1 MPRGKNN
8 AYNGKRNE
16 NSSFD
21 YGLILMTNNK
31 KHFSDFELKQLLR
44 EVETRQLTDKE
55 IDILREMYLVRF
67 GTAMNGMCL
76 NPYWLLNEIEIE
88 AYIDEESQ
96 EEIEAWKTQALI
108 DDFEDTPINI
118 PNVDISFICNEPN
131 DCYSFKKNGM
141 ACQCIRDNFDSPRT
155 FQAWRERQLSK
166 LGKRLQ
172 DIIPLD

>member
-67 GTAMNGMCL
+67 GTAMNGICL
-76 NPYWLLNEIEIE
+76 LYTSP
-88 AYIDEESQ
+88 
-96 EEIEAWKTQALI
+96 
-108 DDFEDTPINI
+108 
-118 PNVDISFICNEPN
+118 
-131 DCYSFKKNGM
+131 
-141 ACQCIRDNFDSPRT
+141 SPRDK
-155 FQAWRERQLSK
+155 RQTRMPSSA
-166 LGKRLQ
+166 
-172 DIIPLD
+172 